1 MENILQKLESMKLY
15 QCHRWQ
21 IYGYSLKG
29 ELSRTN
35 EDGTGRICLARLDEN
50 GWWVSFDIC
59 AEAMFSQFVTTAA
72 GVYDAFEGYESFLS
86 DIGNPNIEKGMEIFC
101 ENISYEFNDFSS
113 SSHETDWQ
121 QIIREFAKHR
131 KVCNILQKAI
141 FRTKEISPEYWDI
154 MLKTRTAGAESS
166 GSFWDLGTNDLE
178 RCLNSVFEWKIVEG
192 SPEEGRVV
200 IRNFGDIQGW
210 SGVCKKKSLSEANI
224 SVLENPKTGIKEQVM
239 EYADIISASQFNT
252 GLPVTYDTYII
263 ISFKDPE
270 TGEINPEK
278 PFILTLFPGEY
289 LPSDACY
296 EGGEYVKIINVGD
309 LPRGYGYKDRLNS
322 RQKN

>member
-1 MENILQKLESMKLY
+1 MTKNKLESMEINK
-15 QCHRWQ
+15 R
-21 IYGYSLKG
+21 YSLSFDDS
-29 ELSRTN
+29 EYN
-35 EDGTGRICLARLDEN
+35 EEGTGCISLTRIDFNAWYVN
-50 GWWVSFDIC
+50 FDILGGPILSKYIKS
-59 AEAMFSQFVTTAA
+59 AENVIELFASTN
-72 GVYDAFEGYESFLS
+72 YEGLFLEYIGES
-86 DIGNPNIEKGMEIFC
+86 KMEIDDVDDNVLK
-101 ENISYEFNDFSS
+101 EYE
-113 SSHETDWQ
+113 EYKKVYE
-121 QIIREFAKHR
+121 II
-131 KVCNILQKAI
+131 QKAI

-154 MLKTRTAGAESS
+154 MLKTRTASAESS

-224 SVLENPKTGIKEQVM
+224 SVLENPKTGIKEQVV
-239 EYADIISASQFNT
+239 EYDNVISANEFNT
-252 GLPVTYDTYII
+252 GLPITYEIYII

-322 RQKN
+322 R